1 MGYYGNQ
8 PATGENNSFRVLDDL
23 SSYTL
28 TFDGSS
34 AGVVSTA
41 NDTITILN
49 HPFITGQRVTYND
62 GGGTAIGG
70 LSNGVFYAIK
80 NDQNTIKLAPTYAD
94 AINGTNI
101 EDLSS
106 LGVGSSHTLNIAFD
120 GVNTRFTAT
129 YGGGNKSRVTRAA
142 QLQIS
147 INGVIQQPIESRTPS
162 AGFGIDGDS
171 VIVFSTAP
179 SSSDVFWGYVVANNA
194 TSFDIS
200 DNTVDSFTGDG
211 TSTEFTLSKIPANNQ
226 NVLVTLDGVVQYP
239 SDATTVRAYTVTANI
254 ITFASAP
261 ALDVD
266 IQVRHIGFAGATSS
280 AVTGFYGRTGNATL
294 VSTDNIIANSV
305 GIGTTVTVGAGL
317 TSLHVFGQSQLNRVA
332 ITTTA
337 SNLTLEAGRTFVYYS
352 TGTYTLPASPTVGDR
367 IEIIN
372 RSGTVSAVLAR
383 NGSNIM
389 GLADDLDLDILDAT
403 FKITYSND
411 IDGWVVGT

>member
-34 AGVVSTA
+34 AGVVSTSD
-41 NDTITILN
+41 NTLTLLN
-49 HPFITGQRVTYND
+49 HRFVTGQRVTYSA

-70 LSNGVFYAIK
+70 LSDGVYYVTKASK
-80 NDQNTIKLAPTYAD
+80 DTIKLADSYAN
-94 AINGTNI
+94 AIASSN
-101 EDLSS
+101 LSFS
-106 LGVGSSHTLNIAFD
+106 GLGVGSSHTLNIAFD

-129 YGGGNKSRVTRAA
+129 YGGGSKSRVTRAA

-147 INGVIQQPIESRTPS
+147 VNGVIQQPIESTTPS

-194 TSFDIS
+194 TSFDMA
-200 DNTVDSFTGDG
+200 DNTVDTFTGDG
-211 TSTEFTLSKIPANNQ
+211 STIEFTLSKSVANNQ
-226 NVLVTLDGVVQYP
+226 NALVTLDGVVQYP
-239 SDATTVRAYTVTANI
+239 SDATTTRAYTITANI

-261 ALDVD
+261 GLGVD

-280 AVTGFYGRTGNATL
+280 AVTGFYGRVGNVALT
-294 VSTDNIIANSV
+294 SADNIIANSV
-305 GIGTTVTVGAGL
+305 GIGTTVAVGAGL
-317 TSLHVFGQSQLNRVA
+317 TSLHVFGQTQLNRVA

-367 IEIIN
+367 IEVIN

-389 GLADDLDLDILDAT
+389 GVADDLDLDILDAT

-411 IDGWVVGT
+411 TDGWVVGT

>member
-28 TFDGSS
+28 TLDGSS

-41 NDTITILN
+41 NSTLTILN
-49 HPFITGQRVTYND
+49 HRFVTGQRVTYND

-70 LSNGVFYAIK
+70 LSNGVYYVTK
-80 NDQNTIKLAPTYAD
+80 VSKDTIKLASTYAN
-94 AINGTNI
+94 AIANSNI
-101 EDLSS
+101 TLSG
-106 LGVGSSHTLNIAFD
+106 LGVGSSHTLNVAFD

-147 INGVIQQPIESRTPS
+147 INGVIQQPIESTTPS

-294 VSTDNIIANSV
+294 VSTDDIIANSV
-305 GIGTTVTVGAGL
+305 GIGTTVAVGAGL

-352 TGTYTLPASPTVGDR
+352 TGTYTLPEGPSIGDR

-372 RSGTVSAVLAR
+372 RSGTVTAVLAR

-389 GLADDLDLDILDAT
+389 GVADDLDLDILDAT